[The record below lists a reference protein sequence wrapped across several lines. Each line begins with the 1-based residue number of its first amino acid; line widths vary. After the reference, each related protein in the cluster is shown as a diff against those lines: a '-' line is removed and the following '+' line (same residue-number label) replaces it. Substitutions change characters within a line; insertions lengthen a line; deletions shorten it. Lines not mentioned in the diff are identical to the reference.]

1 MIRYLSFDMSETSIP
16 CSKAIRDKIRDCGKK
31 GDSWEKV
38 LNEMY
43 MDAMTYRKLKV
54 GSDVQ

>member
-1 MIRYLSFDMSETSIP
+1 MRYLLFDMSETSIP
-16 CSKAIRDKIRDCGKK
+16 CSKAIRDKIRDCGRK

-43 MDAMTYRKLKV
+43 EDAIKYRELNRMSKNN
-54 GSDVQ
+54 D